1 MTNNQDDKDQ
11 TATEALKTTTISKP
25 IIISEEEEQ
34 TTITKSYNNE
44 ERRIYYTMLRA
55 LCTPECSEMVQSMRN
70 FVRNFER
77 IVCSALVVTTIP
89 TTKKQKQ
96 QPQQQPQQQPDETM
110 IRLVI
115 SIKRYLATLRIMVE
129 KRNIKNRSNQL
140 QQQQQ
145 HKLLQL
151 SSWDTGLLESF
162 LYRKCLKS
170 IYDLLLF
177 KPPLSPKSKKKKYIG
192 EGKTHI
198 VVDNVDNNDKGL
210 WAREMRWKERMDL
223 LRFVTPTHL
232 GLGIGLRTTTL
243 TTATTDTIDNNINN
257 NDHDNDNESNSD
269 EIKQWENIL
278 SKAIQSIQYIHNQC
292 SPRRMIQCILDVH
305 RGVSEALLLL
315 AAKVSN
321 DEGRKQP
328 QQQTQQ
334 PQQRSPRPS
343 SSLSPSIGADD
354 VLPALIFSLIRA
366 KPGHILSDLRFVEL
380 FGTGMKTSTVSRGGS
395 DGDGGYNNS
404 GNGTIL
410 GGEAGYAFTN
420 LCGAIQFVEGLRLDM
435 AETNGFGSRVITDDG
450 NGESLPE
457 SMISQ
462 LSISAKDWKE
472 GLEKCRLEV
481 TESRRCM
488 EVAKV
493 TVAIKTDSSD
503 GTDRVVV
510 NSLGRCHVNE
520 VATTTMITPNFT
532 IPEIPVREIRAARL
546 SGQEINIEWVKR
558 WQEQY
563 KNDRI
568 SDNGDHL
575 Q

>member
-1 MTNNQDDKDQ
+1 
-11 TATEALKTTTISKP
+11 
-25 IIISEEEEQ
+25 
-34 TTITKSYNNE
+34 
-44 ERRIYYTMLRA
+44 
-55 LCTPECSEMVQSMRN
+55 
-70 FVRNFER
+70 
-77 IVCSALVVTTIP
+77 
-89 TTKKQKQ
+89 
-96 QPQQQPQQQPDETM
+96 
-110 IRLVI
+110 
-115 SIKRYLATLRIMVE
+115 
-129 KRNIKNRSNQL
+129 
-140 QQQQQ
+140 
-145 HKLLQL
+145 
-151 SSWDTGLLESF
+151 
-162 LYRKCLKS
+162 
-170 IYDLLLF
+170 
-177 KPPLSPKSKKKKYIG
+177 
-192 EGKTHI
+192 
-198 VVDNVDNNDKGL
+198 
-210 WAREMRWKERMDL
+210 MRWKERMDL

-243 TTATTDTIDNNINN
+243 TTATTDTIDNNNN
-257 NDHDNDNESNSD
+257 KNDHDNENESNSD

-292 SPRRMIQCILDVH
+292 SPRRMIQCILDVY

-315 AAKVSN
+315 AVELSN
-321 DEGRKQP
+321 EEGRKQP
-328 QQQTQQ
+328 QQQ
-334 PQQRSPRPS
+334 PQQQQQQQRKSGPS
-343 SSLSPSIGADD
+343 SSLPPSIGADD

-380 FGTGMKTSTVSRGGS
+380 FGTGIEISPVSGGGS
-395 DGDGGYNNS
+395 DVDGGCNS
-404 GNGTIL
+404 NGNGTIL

-420 LCGAIQFVEGLRLDM
+420 LCGAIQFVEGLRLDK

-472 GLEKCRLEV
+472 GLEKCRLKV

-520 VATTTMITPNFT
+520 VATTTTITPNLT

-568 SDNGDHL
+568 S
-575 Q
+575 